1 MKYSMSVW
9 VFVWYDHLIKEV
21 SRIQT
26 GISICYIPSLLA
38 IQKCTFILYVKYRFI
53 ILKWFTNK
61 DIFLNSILWIYFSCV
76 WSIFYLWKW
85 SSVISQL
92 SVIMV
97 NISLLFPAYLW
108 HVWVTSAFQCFL
120 FWVWKQNHGLI
131 STDEISA
138 FSPISKSE
146 KYQNL

>member
-61 DIFLNSILWIYFSCV
+61 DIFLNSILWIYFFVYGASFIYGNEV
-76 WSIFYLWKW
+76 LWFPSYQWSWLTLACFFLHIYDMCGLP
-85 SSVISQL
+85 VL
-92 SVIMV
+92 S
-97 NISLLFPAYLW
+97 
-108 HVWVTSAFQCFL
+108 SAFYFEYESRTM
-120 FWVWKQNHGLI
+120 V
-131 STDEISA
+131 
-138 FSPISKSE
+138 
-146 KYQNL
+146 